1 MPGYHIDRITEDI
14 KREIVAILREL
25 KDPRI
30 SGMLT
35 VVKVSVTND
44 LSYAKVYVSAMEG
57 MEAAK
62 ASVKGLTAAQGYIRH
77 ELGRRLH
84 LRKCPELRFI
94 ADDSIEKGFALCRA
108 LLQKGK
114 FAYVKNEA
122 DIPPK
127 YNYLFDDIVPIKF
140 TPRYVVAV
148 DVATEGLLGAIQGK
162 YHIDLC
168 IDHHGTNTDYA
179 DRLLL
184 DDGAA
189 AASEIIYKVIR
200 EMGVPLDKGM
210 ANCLYTGIS
219 TDTGCFRYASA
230 TAESYRIAADLIEA
244 GADNGRIN
252 RVMFETKTKTY
263 ARLERLALES
273 MRFYLD
279 ERVAIITVTQ
289 EMYHLTGSNEQETEG
304 LAPLT
309 RQIEGVEVGITI
321 REKPDGTCKA
331 SLRTF
336 ESVNAAEIAKAF
348 GGGGHPQA
356 AACNLDMDVKTAR
369 AKLVEKCGEL
379 LV

>member
-1 MPGYHIDRITEDI
+1 M
-14 KREIVAILREL
+14 
-25 KDPRI
+25 
-30 SGMLT
+30 
-35 VVKVSVTND
+35 
-44 LSYAKVYVSAMEG
+44 
-57 MEAAK
+57 
-62 ASVKGLTAAQGYIRH
+62 
-77 ELGRRLH
+77 
-84 LRKCPELRFI
+84 
-94 ADDSIEKGFALCRA
+94 
-108 LLQKGK
+108 
-114 FAYVKNEA
+114 
-122 DIPPK
+122 
-127 YNYLFDDIVPIKF
+127 
-140 TPRYVVAV
+140 
-148 DVATEGLLGAIQGK
+148 
-162 YHIDLC
+162 
-168 IDHHGTNTDYA
+168 
-179 DRLLL
+179 L

>member
-1 MPGYHIDRITEDI
+1 MTESVDRQTAVLRLRGADDI
-14 KREIVAILREL
+14 LILCHKNPDGDTIGCAGALYLALKALGKNAAILCSDTIP
-25 KDPRI
+25 KMYDY
-30 SGMLT
+30 M
-35 VVKVSVTND
+35 
-44 LSYAKVYVSAMEG
+44 
-57 MEAAK
+57 
-62 ASVKGLTAAQGYIRH
+62 
-77 ELGRRLH
+77 
-84 LRKCPELRFI
+84 ELRW
-94 ADDSIEKGFALCRA
+94 
-108 LLQKGK
+108 
-114 FAYVKNEA
+114 
-122 DIPPK
+122 
-127 YNYLFDDIVPIKF
+127 FDGSFNPAF
-140 TPRYVVAV
+140 VVAV
-148 DVATEGLLGAIQGK
+148 DVASIQLFGENNNVPQ
-162 YHIDLC
+162 YTAHTNLC
-168 IDHHGTNTDYA
+168 IDHHASNSGYA
-179 DRLLL
+179 YETLL
-184 DDGAA
+184 DPGAA
-189 AASEIIYKVIR
+189 AACEFLLDVIVD
-200 EMGVPLDKGM
+200 MGVTITPQI

>member
-1 MPGYHIDRITEDI
+1 MRIDVKECARLLLEQDDI
-14 KREIVAILREL
+14 LILTHAHP
-25 KDPRI
+25 D
-30 SGMLT
+30 GDT
-35 VVKVSVTND
+35 
-44 LSYAKVYVSAMEG
+44 
-57 MEAAK
+57 
-62 ASVKGLTAAQGYIRH
+62 
-77 ELGRRLH
+77 LG
-84 LRKCPELRFI
+84 C
-94 ADDSIEKGFALCRA
+94 GFALCRA

-127 YNYLFDDIVPIKF
+127 YNYLFDDIVPMKF

-210 ANCLYTGIS
+210 AN
-219 TDTGCFRYASA
+219 
-230 TAESYRIAADLIEA
+230 RIAADLIEA

>member
-1 MPGYHIDRITEDI
+1 MTESVDRQTAVLRLRGADDI
-14 KREIVAILREL
+14 LILCHKNPDGDTIGCAGALYLALKALGKNAAILCS
-25 KDPRI
+25 DPI
-30 SGMLT
+30 PKMY
-35 VVKVSVTND
+35 D
-44 LSYAKVYVSAMEG
+44 YM
-57 MEAAK
+57 
-62 ASVKGLTAAQGYIRH
+62 
-77 ELGRRLH
+77 
-84 LRKCPELRFI
+84 ELRW
-94 ADDSIEKGFALCRA
+94 
-108 LLQKGK
+108 
-114 FAYVKNEA
+114 
-122 DIPPK
+122 
-127 YNYLFDDIVPIKF
+127 FDGSFNPAF
-140 TPRYVVAV
+140 VVAV
-148 DVATEGLLGAIQGK
+148 DVASIQLFGENNNVPQ
-162 YHIDLC
+162 YAAHTNLC
-168 IDHHGTNTDYA
+168 IDHHASNSGYA
-179 DRLLL
+179 YETLL
-184 DDGAA
+184 DPGAA
-189 AASEIIYKVIR
+189 AACEFLLDVIVD
-200 EMGVPLDKGM
+200 MGVTITPQI